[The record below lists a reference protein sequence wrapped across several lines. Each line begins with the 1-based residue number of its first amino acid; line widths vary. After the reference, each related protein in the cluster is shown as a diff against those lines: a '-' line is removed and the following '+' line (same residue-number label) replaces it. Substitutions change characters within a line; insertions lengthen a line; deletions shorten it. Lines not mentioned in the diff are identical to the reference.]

1 MEQLKRGY
9 KYRVCFATGIL
20 LGIMIGAASI
30 SVIVSYRMDQYYQDV
45 AYLKNMIEDKNAR
58 LLKLEETVNSHTQ
71 SMIVEEIEVN
81 LTFDGDEMDKID
93 IEKTIKEK
101 YSTLL
106 GKEVKNIDA
115 DITAEVLENRIFKI
129 EDREYKLHVA
139 RIIVAE
145 IFKIYIDVDRLGG

>member
-9 KYRVCFATGIL
+9 KYRICFITGVL
-20 LGIMIGAASI
+20 LGIIIGVATI
-30 SVIVSYRMDQYYQDV
+30 SVIVSYRLDQYYQDV
-45 AYLKNMIEDKNAR
+45 AYLKNMIEDKNSR

-71 SMIVEEIEVN
+71 NLIVKEIEVI

-93 IEKTIKEK
+93 IEKTIKDK
-101 YSTLL
+101 FSTLL
-106 GKEVKNIDA
+106 GKEVMNIDA
-115 DITAEVLENRIFKI
+115 DITTEVLENRIFKI

-145 IFKIYIDVDRLGG
+145 VFKLYIDVDRLGG